1 MSDFVEKII
10 DSIYTRLTVGAG
22 GITLN
27 SRIADINTEKADF
40 DIDSVDLTNNILKGR
55 RYVIDQFPSI
65 VIWPNDSPGLE
76 TSTQSLDCEHT
87 LTVWA
92 VWQCDDPKKL
102 QQGLWR
108 YVRALTEQL
117 FANWSLDTNVD
128 KIEFLGH
135 TYDSPW
141 SADLESLG
149 YVDAAGVK
157 IQVYKEID
165 VQ

>member
-1 MSDFVEKII
+1 MSDFIETAI
-10 DSIYTRLTVGAG
+10 DGIHYRLQTGSG
-22 GITLN
+22 GTTLN
-27 SRIADINTEKADF
+27 TRIASINTEKTDF
-40 DIDSVDLTNNILKGR
+40 DIDTIDLTNNLIKGR

-65 VIWPNDSPGLE
+65 VIWPEDSPGLE
-76 TSTQSLDCEHT
+76 ISTQSLDCEHT
-87 LTVWA
+87 ITIWA
-92 VWQCDDPKKL
+92 IWQNDDPTKL

-117 FANWSLDTNVD
+117 FANWTLDTNVD
-128 KIEFLGH
+128 KIEFLGQ

-141 SADLESLG
+141 AADLESLG

-157 IQVYKEID
+157 VKVFKEID